1 MIMQW
6 GDKRY
11 NSLNY
16 FLKEKFKEKVF
27 KVSLD
32 AGFTCPNRDGKISK
46 GGCIFCSQR
55 GSGDFTG
62 TSANLVRQF
71 YEGIELVS
79 RKWKC
84 EKYIAYFQAFTNT
97 YGEVSDLR
105 EKYYSVLNIQGVC
118 GIAIATR
125 PDCLNDEVLDLLHEI
140 SKITFLWV
148 ELGFQ
153 TSKSESAE
161 LINRGYENEV
171 YLKATR
177 DLSQRG
183 IYAVTH
189 VIFGLPGES
198 KEDMLKTIDFVK
210 NTDTWGIK
218 FQLLHLIQDTPMM
231 ELYNDGR
238 LRFLEQEEY
247 IETVIDA
254 IEILPE
260 DMVIHR
266 LTGDG
271 PQNQLVGPLWSTD
284 KIKVLNK
291 LNNRFVE
298 RDTWQGKF
306 YEA

>member
-1 MIMQW
+1 MQW

-16 FLKEKFKEKVF
+16 FLRQKFKEKVF

-32 AGFTCPNRDGKISK
+32 AGFTCPNRDGKIST

-55 GSGDFTG
+55 GSGDFT
-62 TSANLVRQF
+62 SNNESLVKQF
-71 YEGIELVS
+71 YEGIELVK

-97 YGEVSDLR
+97 YGAVTELR
-105 EKYYSVLNIQGVC
+105 EKYYSVLKIQDVC

-125 PDCLNDEVLDLLHEI
+125 PDCLDDEVLELLHEI
-140 SKITFLWV
+140 SKTTFLWV

-153 TSKSESAE
+153 TSKPETVS
-161 LINRGYENEV
+161 LINRGYENDI
-171 YLKATR
+171 YLKATENLR
-177 DLSQRG
+177 LRG
-183 IYAVTH
+183 IHVVTH
-189 VIFGLPGES
+189 VIFGLPGEC
-198 KEDMLKTIDFVK
+198 KEDMLNTIEFVK
-210 NTDTWGIK
+210 NTCWGIK
-218 FQLLHLIQDTPMM
+218 FQLLHLIQGTQMM
-231 ELYNDGR
+231 DLYNNGQ
-238 LRFLEQEEY
+238 LKFLEQEEY
-247 IETVIDA
+247 TETVIDA

-271 PQNQLVGPLWSTD
+271 PQKLLVGPLWSTD

-291 LNNRFVE
+291 LNSRFTE
-298 RDTWQGKF
+298 RNTWQGK
-306 YEA
+306 YYKE